1 MTRPLA
7 VVGVMTGAP
16 VASANLSKGAIA
28 APVMSQTMT
37 TIPVPL
43 STLKEIVRSLPGVAL
58 TAYQTCG
65 LSRLSPAS
73 FVHVLP
79 LLSVTLVIA
88 SWPVFT
94 GAVSASRFP
103 DDGRFTVDEP
113 GHG

>member
-1 MTRPLA
+1 MTSPLA

-16 VASANLSKGAIA
+16 V
-28 APVMSQTMT
+28 MSQAMTM
-37 TIPVPL
+37 IPVPL
-43 STLKEIVRSLPGVAL
+43 STLKEIVMSLPGVAL

-73 FVHVLP
+73 FVHALP
-79 LLSVTLVIA
+79 SLSVTLLIS

-103 DDGRFTVDEP
+103 DDGRFTVDEA